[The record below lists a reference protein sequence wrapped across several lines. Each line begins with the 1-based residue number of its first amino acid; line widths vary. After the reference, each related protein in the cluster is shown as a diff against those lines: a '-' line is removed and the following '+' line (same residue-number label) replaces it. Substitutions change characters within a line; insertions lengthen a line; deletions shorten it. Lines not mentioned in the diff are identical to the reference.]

1 MAITRKLLRSLNLT
15 DEVAESIIEAHAE
28 TVDALKTRIAELEQ
42 QASGYTDLVA
52 ERDQLQQ
59 RVTDLEGRSTDADQ
73 VRAEFDAYKAEVE
86 AARTRESKR
95 TALDALLRDKVGI
108 QRPQAR
114 ELILRATNL
123 DDIAL
128 DEAGNIAD
136 ADAVVQ
142 AHKEKYS
149 DFVANTRQVGTST
162 MTPPPSSGGTMTK
175 AEIAAMTDRQA
186 RYEAIARN
194 IDQFD

>member
-1 MAITRKLLRSLNLT
+1 MAITRKLLRNLNLT

>member
-1 MAITRKLLRSLNLT
+1 MAITRQLLRSLNLT

-28 TVDALKTRIAELEQ
+28 TVEALKTRIAELEQ

-128 DEAGNIAD
+128 YGAGNIAD

-142 AHKEKYS
+142 AHKEEYS
-149 DFVANTRQVGTST
+149 DFVTSTRQVGTST

>member
-28 TVDALKTRIAELEQ
+28 TVEALKTRIAELEQ

-86 AARTRESKR
+86 AARTRDSKR

-114 ELILRATNL
+114 ELILRATNW

-128 DEAGNIAD
+128 DEAGNVAD

-142 AHKEKYS
+142 AHKEQYS
-149 DFVANTRQVGTST
+149 DFVTSTRQVGTST

-194 IDQFD
+194 IDQFN

>member
-28 TVDALKTRIAELEQ
+28 TVEALKTRIAELEQ
-42 QASGYTDLVA
+42 QTSGYTDLAA

-149 DFVANTRQVGTST
+149 DFVTSTRQVGTST

-194 IDQFD
+194 LDQFD

>member
-86 AARTRESKR
+86 AARTRDSKR

-142 AHKEKYS
+142 AHKEQYS
-149 DFVANTRQVGTST
+149 DFVTSTRQVGTST
-162 MTPPPSSGGTMTK
+162 MTPPPSSGGAMTK

-194 IDQFD
+194 LDQFD